1 MAMYPRIVLAS
12 ASPRRAELLRQ
23 VGVEFNV
30 VPADIVERHPPGMAP
45 GDAARQVACD
55 KATAV
60 ADLTNRELPVLA
72 ADTVVILDDEALG
85 KPRDVDEARA
95 MLSRLSGRTH
105 TVATGVALIGR
116 GEQRAESWLVE
127 TAVTFRAV
135 DAAEIDAY
143 VATGRPLDKAGAYGI
158 QEDAS
163 AFVEAVDGCYYAV
176 VGLPLAGL
184 TQRLMVMQRERA

>member
-1 MAMYPRIVLAS
+1 MYPRIVLAS

-23 VGVEFNV
+23 VGVAFDV
-30 VPADIVERHPPGMAP
+30 VPADIVERHPVGMPP

-55 KATAV
+55 KVTAV

-85 KPRDVDEARA
+85 KPRDDDEARA

-105 TVATGVALIGR
+105 TVATGVALIGS
-116 GEQRAESWLVE
+116 GEQRVESWLVE

-158 QEDAS
+158 QEDAA

-176 VGLPLAGL
+176 VGLPLADL
-184 TQRLMVMQRERA
+184 TRRLMVMQRKRA